1 MERESIAVGERE
13 LEEGRKKE
21 ENSAMIYMVITNDI
35 CPLLPDLMCAY
46 KGKRRREKKQR
57 LVDGLRVKWLE
68 KGRVKPLAARARL
81 AITYRSFVGSLKEG

>member
-57 LVDGLRVKWLE
+57 LVDGLREKWLE
-68 KGRVKPLAARARL
+68 KD
-81 AITYRSFVGSLKEG
+81 E